1 MISLQRIIMTIC
13 LDNRVID
20 DLQISPA
27 KLLTDL
33 ALGLY
38 ADNQLSLQQAA
49 DLAEMSA
56 AAFLTF
62 AGDCG
67 VTVRYDMD
75 DLNHDLAVLRERG
88 IA

>member
-1 MISLQRIIMTIC
+1 MTIC
-13 LDNRVID
+13 LENNVID
-20 DLQISPA
+20 HLQIPTA
-27 KLLTDL
+27 KLMADL

-38 ADNQLSLQQAA
+38 ADKQLTLQQAA
-49 DLAEMSA
+49 DLAEMA
-56 AAFLTF
+56 PAAFLKF

-67 VTVRYDMD
+67 IPVHYDMD